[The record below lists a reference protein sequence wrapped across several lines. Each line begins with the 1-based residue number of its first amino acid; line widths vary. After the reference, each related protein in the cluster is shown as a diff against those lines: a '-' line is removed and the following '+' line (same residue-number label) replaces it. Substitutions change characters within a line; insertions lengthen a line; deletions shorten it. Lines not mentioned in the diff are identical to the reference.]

1 MSIVLTDQQQAAVEM
16 AQRSSL
22 SVLTG
27 GPGTGKTTTVNQIVA
42 QVKKQGQTVFLAA
55 PTGKAAKRMME
66 ATGEFASTIHLLLG
80 WEADG
85 ENHYR
90 FAYNA
95 ENPLNCD
102 LLILD
107 EVSMID
113 TFLMADVLNAIDPE
127 TTRLLLVGDQ
137 DQLPSVGP
145 GAVLRDLLA
154 SGKMPHVELDVVH
167 RNAGTIVRACH
178 AIKKGQR
185 YEPDA
190 VIDLDAVPPANLI
203 HVECATPEITLDAIE
218 SIVCDRMPLRGY
230 DPVNDV
236 QVISPVNERGELSCK
251 AVNERLR
258 NRLNPGDD
266 DHGKFRVGDRVINTV
281 NGRFPGKDNR
291 EYSVVNGDIGFVRE
305 LQKKTMLVE
314 FADPERQVLMSKK
327 AGHLLHAYCITCHR
341 FQGSEAP
348 VVLIPVHRQF
358 NYFLSNPWIYT
369 ALSRGKEIVITVG
382 TFDTIVRAIKNNT
395 PNARTTMLKEFL
407 QESVC

>member
-1 MSIVLTDQQQAAVEM
+1 MSIVLTDQQQAAVDM
-16 AQRSSL
+16 VQHSRI
-22 SVLTG
+22 SVLVG

-42 QVKKQGQTVFLAA
+42 QAKKQKKTVFMAA

-66 ATGEFASTIHLLLG
+66 ATGKFASTIHSMLG
-80 WEADG
+80 WKTDG
-85 ENHYR
+85 EDHYR
-90 FAYNA
+90 FSFNA
-95 ENPLNCD
+95 DDPLPCD

-113 TFLMADVLNAIDPE
+113 SLLMADVLAAIDPE
-127 TTRLLLVGDQ
+127 KTRLLLVGDQ

-154 SGKMPHVELDVVH
+154 SGKVPHVELDVVH

-185 YEPDA
+185 YEPDKA
-190 VIDLDAVPPANLI
+190 IDLTAVPPANLI
-203 HVECATPEITLDAIE
+203 HVECASPEITLDTIE
-218 SIVCDRMPLRGY
+218 TIVCDRMPLRGY

-236 QVISPVNERGELSCK
+236 QVISPVNDRGELSCK
-251 AVNERLR
+251 TINERLR

-266 DHGKFRVGDRVINTV
+266 DQGEFRVGDRVINTM

-291 EYSVVNGDIGFVRE
+291 ECSVVNGDIGFVRE
-305 LQKKTMLVE
+305 FQKKGMIVE
-314 FADPERQVLMSKK
+314 FFDPERQVLMSKK

-348 VVLIPVHRQF
+348 VVVIPVHRQF

-382 TFDTIVRAIKNNT
+382 TFDTIVRAIKNTT
-395 PNARTTMLKEFL
+395 PNTRTTMLKEFL
-407 QESVC
+407 QGVE